1 MTDVPDNIRQ
11 ELLRLCKESRS
22 RTSEFSRKAPT
33 HWVPWQLYD
42 PETGEAFTVDGA
54 WLFIERALADGCP
67 LQTIELERPKDKAGY
82 WCHGTDARGTRIYVK
97 LQLGSGL
104 IIGRS
109 FHEG

>member
-1 MTDVPDNIRQ
+1 MTHVPDNIRQ

-22 RTSEFSRKAPT
+22 RTSVFSREAPT
-33 HWVPWQLYD
+33 HWVPWKLYD
-42 PETGEAFTVDGA
+42 PETGEAFTVNGA
-54 WLFIERALADGCP
+54 WLFIERALANGCQ
-67 LQTIELERPKDKAGY
+67 LQTIELDRPKGKTGY
-82 WCHGTDARGTRIYVK
+82 WFHGTDPFGTRIYVK

>member
-1 MTDVPDNIRQ
+1 MTGVPDNIRH
-11 ELLRLCKESRS
+11 ELLRLCKESRLRNS
-22 RTSEFSRKAPT
+22 VFSRKAPT

-42 PETGEAFTVDGA
+42 PETGDAFTVDGA
-54 WLFIERALADGCP
+54 WLFIERALANGCP
-67 LQTIELERPKDKAGY
+67 LRSVELDRPKGKTGY
-82 WCHGTDARGTRIYVK
+82 WFHGEDARGTRIYVK